1 MKIIL
6 VIIILCIITSYYNI
20 NKRGNSSIF
29 NRKKTKIRNNLLAS
43 GVILMIFVFLYF
55 KLVWVQILDV
65 GPEDKRVDY
74 TKKMLWVNMDK
85 LDVTSSVDKQWSN
98 DILVNQAPN
107 IIGCYVDVL
116 PKKIT
121 KQDMLRHIETF
132 DMMFKHPVK
141 YMYIN
146 GKVSQDIIEFLR
158 EKDVKVVKNTFRRTI
173 K

>member
-29 NRKKTKIRNNLLAS
+29 NRKKKKIRNNLLAS

-55 KLVWVQILDV
+55 KLVWVQVLDV

-85 LDVTSSVDKQWSN
+85 LDVTSSVHKQWSN